1 MALLS
6 FREWVVFQP
15 SFELGLYQFTWCVY
29 CKGKCWRLSLEE
41 VSRAVWVCQ
50 LPLAIAGSEERIYV
64 CALPPTPW
72 TTHSL
77 PTFLSPLLITLRV
90 ACRVA
95 TKGWRKRRSPWLFGI
110 YSTPLKTSV
119 KNGNTTS
126 WRCISYAKW
135 WFSIVMLVFGG
146 VPHCPRFTQWWIKWW
161 LANCKVYPT
170 LVNIVHFI
178 RINYSDSKPPPTQR
192 PAYPLSF
199 IMILLMV
206 QKSQTT
212 TWDV

>member
-1 MALLS
+1 MYIA
-6 FREWVVFQP
+6 RANAGAWVWKRFP
-15 SFELGLYQFTWCVY
+15 ELFEYANFLWL
-29 CKGKCWRLSLEE
+29 
-41 VSRAVWVCQ
+41 SRA
-50 LPLAIAGSEERIYV
+50 ARNGSTYV
-64 CALPPTPW
+64 LYPPTPW

-110 YSTPLKTSV
+110 YSTPLKTSM